1 MKTAVEAVGATAA
14 VRDCRRA
21 PWLLLLN
28 LAVWQCPTRL
38 VQGWLDVPCRSLQRL
53 QRVVRAN
60 PTAERR
66 WGGVGSCTV
75 VIFVTSHANAEAEAR
90 KDAGSCCVPVES
102 EDGGNAANSTPGNRR
117 RSCRARGL
125 AALDSKQYRRRRFGV
140 VARLDFCLSSEWA
153 APHAYGDMGT
163 MHHPCPSTRRRRLC
177 KRTWPPSS
185 GHLYLCSCTFL
196 TQCQSKPSRKWPT
209 CPRKSFD
216 ESRDVCIV
224 SSSMRPLWCSSWYPR
239 ESSPHRPI

>member
-1 MKTAVEAVGATAA
+1 MPGGGPGAVKTAVEAVGATAA

-28 LAVWQCPTRL
+28 LAFWQCPTRL

-102 EDGGNAANSTPGNRR
+102 EDGGNAANSTPLSIVANISSADTVNGEATYRLRATR
-117 RSCRARGL
+117 RSTSTAASFVVGDRGL
-125 AALDSKQYRRRRFGV
+125 LVWQ
-140 VARLDFCLSSEWA
+140 
-153 APHAYGDMGT
+153 M
-163 MHHPCPSTRRRRLC
+163 
-177 KRTWPPSS
+177 
-185 GHLYLCSCTFL
+185 
-196 TQCQSKPSRKWPT
+196 RK
-209 CPRKSFD
+209 
-216 ESRDVCIV
+216 
-224 SSSMRPLWCSSWYPR
+224 
-239 ESSPHRPI
+239 